1 MKIRGFSFFRRDKVE
16 AALKVS
22 GLFIPVTKGR
32 MYCNRPT
39 FISGIS
45 ANRRFSIKSTVSL
58 TFLKKKPTHTHL
70 KKQETLKLQKFL
82 GSFIYHVL
90 AETKSLM
97 ILLQLSRFPPTL
109 LINAV
114 NVGWIPH
121 CCK

>member
-58 TFLKKKPTHTHL
+58 TFLKKKTHTHTL
-70 KKQETLKLQKFL
+70 KKTRDAEIAKVFGKFYL
-82 GSFIYHVL
+82 PCFGRNKVFNDFAA
-90 AETKSLM
+90 AEQISSYFTY
-97 ILLQLSRFPPTL
+97 
-109 LINAV
+109 
-114 NVGWIPH
+114 
-121 CCK
+121 